1 MATRPGPESLRPLF
15 WPRSV
20 AVLGASNEPSR
31 IGGRPIR
38 YLKEGGFPGPIW
50 PINVK
55 GGTIQGLPAFK
66 SVDELPEAA
75 ECLIVA
81 VPAAAVCDAVEN
93 AARRG
98 TKAAVIFSAGF
109 AEADEQGRKWQER
122 LVRIAAE
129 TGCRVVGPNCLGLFN
144 ARHGYAPTFTAS
156 LDHGHPKPGGV
167 GMVSQSGAYGSHLF
181 VLTRDRNIGM
191 SCWLTTGNECDVD
204 VSDAVAYFAADPD
217 TKVIAA
223 YVEGIK
229 DRDRFLGALEN
240 ARRAK
245 KPVVMMKV
253 GRSAVGAAAA
263 ASHTASLAGSDVIY
277 DAALKQLGVHR
288 AETTEEML
296 DAVYAATR
304 GIFPETDRL
313 GIVTISGGAGVLM
326 ADAAERHGVDVAPM
340 PEAAQVRL
348 KSILPFAAVRNP
360 VDTTAQFFNDMS
372 LVTEFTRTI
381 LAEGGYGAIAAFVT
395 AIPRNRETGGRLK
408 EALTKATAEYRDR
421 LLILCMLASPEMTK
435 EYEAAGYL
443 CFEDPSRAVAAF
455 AALSRFGRSFA
466 KGAGSPPPA
475 LPSSAKPVPAGA
487 SLGEAEAKV
496 LLASAGVPV
505 AQEKLAKTAEEAVA
519 AATSLG
525 YPVVLKIA
533 SADILH
539 KTEIGGVKLNLA
551 DADAVRAAFTQ
562 IMERAK
568 KEKPSARI
576 DGCLVAPMI
585 KGGLETILGVIDDAS
600 FGPVVMFGLG
610 GIFAE
615 VLKDVTFR
623 VAPFG
628 LDEARAMIREVK
640 GFPLLDGARGRPKL
654 DQEALA
660 KALSALSVYAAAN
673 AATLRS
679 IDVNPFIVLEKG
691 ALAVDGLIETK

>member
-1 MATRPGPESLRPLF
+1 MTSRPGPESLRSLF
-15 WPRSV
+15 WPKSV

-50 PINVK
+50 PVNTK
-55 GGTIQGLPAFK
+55 GDTIQGLPAFK
-66 SVDELPEAA
+66 TLDELPEAP

-81 VPAAAVCDAVEN
+81 VPASAVCDAVES

-98 TKAAVIFSAGF
+98 TRAAVIFSAGF
-109 AEADEQGRKWQER
+109 AEANEQGKAWQDR
-122 LVRIAAE
+122 LVRIAAD
-129 TGCRVVGPNCLGLFN
+129 TGCRIVGPNCLGLFN
-144 ARHGYAPTFTAS
+144 ARHGYAPTFTAA
-156 LDHGHPKPGGV
+156 LDHGHPKPGVV

-191 SCWLTTGNECDVD
+191 SCWLTTGNDCDVD
-204 VSDAVAYFAADPD
+204 VSDTIAYFADDPH

-229 DRDRFLGALEN
+229 DRDRFMSALER
-240 ARRAK
+240 ARDAK

-296 DAVYAATR
+296 DVVYAATR
-304 GIFPETDRL
+304 GIFPETNRF

-326 ADAAERHGVDVAPM
+326 ADAAERHGLDVAPM
-340 PEAAQVRL
+340 PDDAQARL
-348 KSILPFAAVRNP
+348 KAILPFAAVRNP

-372 LVTEFTRTI
+372 LVTEFTRTL
-381 LAEGGYGAIAAFVT
+381 LAEGGYGAIAVFVT
-395 AIPRNRETGGRLK
+395 AIPRNRDTGGKLK
-408 EALTKATAEYRDR
+408 EALAKATSDYPGR
-421 LLILCMLASPEMTK
+421 LLVLCMLATPEMTK

-443 CFEDPSRAVAAF
+443 CFEDPSRAVMAI
-455 AALSRFGRSFA
+455 AALHRFARSFA
-466 KGAGSPPPA
+466 RGAGSPPPA
-475 LPSSAKPVPAGA
+475 LPASARPVPWGVIN
-487 SLGEAEAKV
+487 EMEAKA
-496 LLASAGVPV
+496 LLDSAGIPV
-505 AQEKLAKTAEEAVA
+505 AAERLAKTADEAVTA
-519 AATSLG
+519 AARLG

-551 DADAVRAAFTQ
+551 EADAVRAAFTD
-562 IMERAK
+562 IMDRAR
-568 KEKPSARI
+568 KEKPKAI
-576 DGCLVAPMI
+576 LDGCLVAPMI
-585 KGGLETILGVIDDAS
+585 TGGAETILGVVNDAS

-640 GFPLLDGARGRPKL
+640 GFPLLDGARGKPKL

-660 KALSALSVYAAAN
+660 KALAALSVYAAAN
-673 AATLRS
+673 AGSFQS
-679 IDVNPFIVLEKG
+679 IDVNPFIVRETG
-691 ALAVDGLIETK
+691 AVAVDALIETK

>member
-1 MATRPGPESLRPLF
+1 MPSRPGPESLRPLF
-15 WPRSV
+15 WPKSV

-50 PINVK
+50 PVNTK

-66 SVDELPEAA
+66 TLDELPEAP

-81 VPAAAVCDAVEN
+81 VPAAAVCDAVES
-93 AARRG
+93 AAKRG
-98 TKAAVIFSAGF
+98 TKAAVVFSAGF
-109 AEADEQGRKWQER
+109 AEADAPGKALQDR
-122 LVRIAAE
+122 LVGIARE

-144 ARHGYAPTFTAS
+144 SRHGYAPTFTAS
-156 LDHGHPKPGGV
+156 LDHGHPTPGVV

-204 VSDAVAYFAADPD
+204 VSDTIAYFADDPE

-229 DRDRFLGALEN
+229 DRDRFLSALER
-240 ARRAK
+240 ARAAK

-253 GRSAVGAAAA
+253 GSSVVGAAAA
-263 ASHTASLAGSDVIY
+263 ASHTASLAGTDVVY

-296 DAVYAATR
+296 DVVYAATR
-304 GIFPETDRL
+304 GIFPETNRL

-326 ADAAERHGVDVAPM
+326 ADAAERHGIDVAPM
-340 PEAAQVRL
+340 PEAAQARL
-348 KSILPFAAVRNP
+348 KAILPFAAVRNP

-372 LVTEFTRTI
+372 LVTEFTRTL

-395 AIPRNRETGGRLK
+395 AIPRNRETGGKLK
-408 EALTKATAEYRDR
+408 DALMKATADYRDR
-421 LLILCMLASPEMTK
+421 LLIMCMLASPEMTR
-435 EYEAAGYL
+435 EFEAAGYL

-455 AALSRFGRSFA
+455 GALARFGRSFA
-466 KGAGSPPPA
+466 RGAGSPPPT
-475 LPSSAKPVPAGA
+475 LPAGAKPIPVGA
-487 SLGEAEAKV
+487 SLGEAEAKA

-505 AQEKLAKTAEEAVA
+505 AKEGLAGTAEEAVA
-519 AATSLG
+519 AAESIG

-539 KTEIGGVKLNLA
+539 KTEIGGVRLDLA
-551 DADAVRAAFTQ
+551 DASEVRVAFGE
-562 IMERAK
+562 IMARART
-568 KEKPSARI
+568 EKPKAQI

-585 KGGLETILGVIDDAS
+585 KGGVETILGVVHDAA

-623 VAPFG
+623 IAPFG

-640 GFPLLDGARGRPKL
+640 GFPLLDGARGKPKL

-660 KALSALSVYAAAN
+660 QALAALSVYAHAN
-673 AATLRS
+673 ADRIRS

-691 ALAVDGLIETK
+691 AVAVDGLIETR

>member
-1 MATRPGPESLRPLF
+1 MPSRPGPESLRSLF
-15 WPRSV
+15 WPKSV

-50 PINVK
+50 PVNTK

-66 SVDELPEAA
+66 SIDELPAAPEA
-75 ECLIVA
+75 LIVA
-81 VPAAAVCDAVEN
+81 VPAAAVCDAVES

-98 TKAAVIFSAGF
+98 TRAVVVFSAGF
-109 AEADEQGRKWQER
+109 AEADETGKAMQER
-122 LVRIAAE
+122 LVRISRE
-129 TGCRVVGPNCLGLFN
+129 TGCRIVGPNCLGLFN
-144 ARHGYAPTFTAS
+144 SRHGYAPTFTAS
-156 LDHGHPKPGGV
+156 LDHGHPKAGVV

-204 VSDAVAYFAADPD
+204 VSDTIAYFADDPE

-229 DRDRFLGALEN
+229 DRDRFLSALER
-240 ARRAK
+240 ARAAR

-253 GRSAVGAAAA
+253 GSSAVGAEAAV
-263 ASHTASLAGSDVIY
+263 SHTASLAGSDVVY

-296 DAVYAATR
+296 DVVYAATR
-304 GIFPETDRL
+304 GIYPDNNRL

-326 ADAAERHGVDVAPM
+326 ADAAERHGIDVAAM
-340 PEAAQVRL
+340 PEAAQARL
-348 KSILPFAAVRNP
+348 KTILPFAAVRNP

-372 LVTEFTRTI
+372 LVTEFTKTI
-381 LAEGGYGAIAAFVT
+381 LAEGGYGALAAFVT

-408 EALTKATAEYRDR
+408 EALAKATADYRDR
-421 LLILCMLASPEMTK
+421 LLILCMLATPEMTK
-435 EYEAAGYL
+435 EYEELGYL

-455 AALSRFGRSFA
+455 AALARFGKNFA
-466 KGAGSPPPA
+466 RGAGSPPPA
-475 LPSSAKPVPAGA
+475 LPSGARPIPAGA
-487 SLGEAEAKV
+487 SLGEAEAKA

-505 AQEKLAKTAEEAVA
+505 AKEGLAGTAEEAVA
-519 AATSLG
+519 AAESIG

-539 KTEIGGVKLNLA
+539 KTEIGSVRLDLA
-551 DADAVRAAFTQ
+551 DAAAVRKAFGE
-562 IMERAK
+562 IMTRAR
-568 KEKPSARI
+568 KEKPTAQI
-576 DGCLVAPMI
+576 DGCLVAPMV
-585 KGGLETILGVIDDAS
+585 KGGVETILGVVHDAA

-640 GFPLLDGARGRPKL
+640 GFPLLDGARGKPKL
-654 DQEALA
+654 DTEALA
-660 KALSALSVYAAAN
+660 KAVSALSVYAAAN
-673 AATLRS
+673 AGSVRS

-691 ALAVDGLIETK
+691 AVAVDALIETK

>member
-1 MATRPGPESLRPLF
+1 MASRPGPESLRSLF

-20 AVLGASNEPSR
+20 AVLGASNDPSR

-50 PINVK
+50 PVNTK

-66 SVDELPEAA
+66 TLDELPEAP

-81 VPAAAVCDAVEN
+81 VPAPAVCDAVES

-98 TKAAVIFSAGF
+98 TRAAVIFSAGF
-109 AEADEQGRKWQER
+109 AEADDQGRIWQDR
-122 LVRIAAE
+122 LVKIAAE
-129 TGCRVVGPNCLGLFN
+129 TGCRIVGPNCLGLFN

-156 LDHGHPKPGGV
+156 LDHGHPKPGVV

-191 SCWLTTGNECDVD
+191 SCWLTTGNDCDVD
-204 VSDAVAYFAADPD
+204 VADTIAYFADDPD

-229 DRDRFLGALEN
+229 DRDRFMSALER
-240 ARRAK
+240 ARAAK

-263 ASHTASLAGSDVIY
+263 VSHTASLAGSDVVY

-296 DAVYAATR
+296 DVVYAATR
-304 GIFPETDRL
+304 GIFPETNRF

-326 ADAAERHGVDVAPM
+326 ADAAERYGLDVAPM
-340 PEAAQVRL
+340 PDAAQARL
-348 KSILPFAAVRNP
+348 KAILPFAAVRNP

-372 LVTEFTRTI
+372 LVTEFTRTL
-381 LAEGGYGAIAAFVT
+381 LAEGGYGAIAVFVT
-395 AIPRNRETGGRLK
+395 AIPRNRETGAKLK
-408 EALTKATAEYRDR
+408 DALAKATADFPGR
-421 LLILCMLASPEMTK
+421 LLVLCMLATPEMTQ

-443 CFEDPSRAVAAF
+443 CFEDPSRAVMAI
-455 AALSRFGRSFA
+455 AALNRFGKSFA
-466 KGAGSPPPA
+466 RGAGSPPPA
-475 LPSSAKPVPAGA
+475 LPVSAKPIPKGA
-487 SLGEAEAKV
+487 SLGEAEAKA
-496 LLASAGVPV
+496 LLASAGIGV
-505 AQEKLAKTAEEAVA
+505 APESLARTADEAVA
-519 AATSLG
+519 ASASLG

-539 KTEIGGVKLNLA
+539 KTEVGGVRLDLA
-551 DADAVRAAFTQ
+551 DAAAVRAAFAD
-562 IMERAK
+562 IMDRARNA
-568 KEKPSARI
+568 KPAAKL

-585 KGGLETILGVIDDAS
+585 TGGAETILGVVHDAS

-640 GFPLLDGARGRPKL
+640 GFPLLDGARGKPKL

-660 KALSALSVYAAAN
+660 KALVALSVYAASN
-673 AATLRS
+673 AGRFQS
-679 IDVNPFIVLEKG
+679 IDVNPFIVRETG
-691 ALAVDGLIETK
+691 ALAVDALIETK

>member
-1 MATRPGPESLRPLF
+1 MRPLF

>member
-1 MATRPGPESLRPLF
+1 MVSRPGPESLRPLF
-15 WPRSV
+15 WPKSV

-50 PINVK
+50 PVNTK

-66 SVDELPEAA
+66 TIDELPEAP

-81 VPAAAVCDAVEN
+81 VPAAVVCDAVES
-93 AARRG
+93 AAKRG
-98 TKAAVIFSAGF
+98 TKAAVVFSAGF
-109 AEADEQGRKWQER
+109 AEADEQGKKWQDR

-129 TGCRVVGPNCLGLFN
+129 TGCRIVGPNCLGLFN

-156 LDHGHPKPGGV
+156 LDHGHPKPGVV

-191 SCWLTTGNECDVD
+191 SCWLTTGNDCDVD
-204 VSDAVAYFAADPD
+204 VSDTIAYFAQDPD
-217 TKVIAA
+217 TRVIAA
-223 YVEGIK
+223 YVEGVK
-229 DRDRFLGALEN
+229 DRDRFMSALEA

-253 GRSAVGAAAA
+253 GSSAVGAAAA
-263 ASHTASLAGSDVIY
+263 MSHTASLAGSDVVY

-296 DAVYAATR
+296 DVVYAATR
-304 GIFPETDRL
+304 GIFPDSNRL

-326 ADAAERHGVDVAPM
+326 ADAAERHGLDVAPM
-340 PEAAQVRL
+340 PEAAQARL
-348 KSILPFAAVRNP
+348 KAILPFAAVRNP

-408 EALTKATAEYRDR
+408 DALMKATADYRDR

-435 EYEAAGYL
+435 EYEEAGYL
-443 CFEDPSRAVAAF
+443 CFEDPSRAVAAY

-475 LPSSAKPVPAGA
+475 LPADARPVPWGVVDE
-487 SLGEAEAKV
+487 SEAKA
-496 LLASAGVPV
+496 LLDSAGVPV
-505 AQEKLAKTAEEAVA
+505 AAERLAKTADDAVRMA
-519 AATSLG
+519 GGFG

-533 SADILH
+533 SADIQH

-551 DADAVRAAFTQ
+551 DAEAVRAAFAE
-562 IMERAK
+562 IIDRAK
-568 KEKPSARI
+568 KERPQAI
-576 DGCLVAPMI
+576 LDGCLVAPMI
-585 KGGLETILGVIDDAS
+585 KGGVETILGVIDDAS

-628 LDEARAMIREVK
+628 IDEARAMIREVK

-654 DQEALA
+654 DHEAVA
-660 KALSALSVYAAAN
+660 KALAALSVYAAAN
-673 AATLRS
+673 ASKIRS

-691 ALAVDGLIETK
+691 AVAVDALIETK